1 MEKVLML
8 VDCED
13 SGELVKAVSEMQGVA
28 YVEAEAT
35 KAKTLKMDVADLTDY
50 SAHVLWAGAADVRC
64 QLESGMYGD
73 CLPDDT
79 PEEKINAICEEIS
92 NEYVDWEDDA
102 FSDCSAGNDVISRA
116 ISAYMNKRPD
126 CGIAPKDNEEEEN

>member
-13 SGELVKAVSEMQGVA
+13 SGELVKAVSEMQGVSS
-28 YVEAEAT
+28 VEAKPT
-35 KAKTLKMDVADLTDY
+35 KAMSLISDVADLTDY

-64 QLESGMYGD
+64 QLESGMYGY

-102 FSDCSAGNDVISRA
+102 FSDCSAGNDVISQA
-116 ISAYMNKRPD
+116 ISAYVDEHSD
-126 CGIAPKDNEEEEN
+126 CGIAQEDNEEEEN